1 MTCQTG
7 QFASNPGHD
16 EVHAYGSHYQCHDI
30 TLIPVFPKKRLIM
43 RAYQSV
49 RPISKVAIK
58 HAAASSALE
67 IHPGLSLEE

>member
-1 MTCQTG
+1 MMKFTPMAATISAMTRVI
-7 QFASNPGHD
+7 P
-16 EVHAYGSHYQCHDI
+16 
-30 TLIPVFPKKRLIM
+30 LIPVFPKKRLIM